1 VRDEHGARAAARD
14 RAHELEQELDLGVG
28 HEHGRLV
35 EEQHGVLEVL
45 ALPVALELLGGPHDR
60 PERLGDRRERSTVS
74 DGSTSRL

>member
-1 VRDEHGARAAARD
+1 
-14 RAHELEQELDLGVG
+14 
-28 HEHGRLV
+28 
-35 EEQHGVLEVL
+35 VLEVL